1 MGFLNRVMLIGNLG
15 RDPEIRYTKD
25 GVPVAT
31 FTIATNEYY
40 RDKSGEKAVKTE
52 WHRIVAWRKLA
63 EWVVQF
69 LSKGKQVYVEG
80 KIRTREYE
88 DRSGIKRRVTEIV
101 ALRIQLLGV
110 PPSTDTI
117 SEETE
122 EPPPEVIE
130 SEDIPF

>member
-15 RDPEIRYTKD
+15 RDPEIRYTKE

-40 RDKSGEKAVKTE
+40 RDRSGEKVVRTE
-52 WHRIVAWRKLA
+52 WHRIVVWRKLA
-63 EWVVQF
+63 EWAGQY

-80 KIRTREYE
+80 KIRTREY
-88 DRSGIKRRVTEIV
+88 DDKNGIKRRVTEIV

-122 EPPPEVIE
+122 EPPPEAID
-130 SEDIPF
+130 SEDVPF

>member
-15 RDPEIRYTKD
+15 RDPEIRYTKE

-31 FTIATNEYY
+31 FTIATNEYF
-40 RDKSGEKAVKTE
+40 RDKSGEKVVKTE
-52 WHRIVAWRKLA
+52 WHRVVAWRKLA

-80 KIRTREYE
+80 KIRTREY
-88 DRSGIKRRVTEIV
+88 DDKNGIKRRVTEIV

-122 EPPPEVIE
+122 EPPPEAIE
-130 SEDIPF
+130 SEDVPF

>member
-25 GVPVAT
+25 GVSVAT

-40 RDKSGEKAVKTE
+40 RDKTGERVVKTE
-52 WHRIVAWRKLA
+52 WHKIVVWRKLA
-63 EWVVQF
+63 EWAGQY

-88 DRSGIKRRVTEIV
+88 DKGGIKRRVTEIV

-110 PPSTDTI
+110 PPSTEAV

-122 EPPPEVIE
+122 EPPPEAIE
-130 SEDIPF
+130 EDVPF

>member
-15 RDPEIRYTKD
+15 RDPEIRYTKE

-40 RDKSGEKAVKTE
+40 RDRSGEKVVRTE
-52 WHRIVAWRKLA
+52 WHRIVVWRKLA
-63 EWVVQF
+63 EWAGQY
-69 LSKGKQVYVEG
+69 LSKGKQVFVEG
-80 KIRTREYE
+80 KIRTREY
-88 DRSGIKRRVTEIV
+88 DDKNGIKRRVTEIV

-122 EPPPEVIE
+122 EPPPEAME
-130 SEDIPF
+130 PEDIPF

>member
-15 RDPEIRYTKD
+15 RDPEIRYTKE

-31 FTIATNEYY
+31 FTIATNEYF
-40 RDKSGEKAVKTE
+40 RDKSGEKVVKTE
-52 WHRIVAWRKLA
+52 WHRVVAWRKLA

-80 KIRTREYE
+80 KIRTREY
-88 DRSGIKRRVTEIV
+88 DDKSGIKRRVTEIV

-122 EPPPEVIE
+122 EPPPEAIE
-130 SEDIPF
+130 SEDVPF